1 MARTHDLPR
10 LARGATMRAD
20 VVAHRSVTA
29 VSAGR
34 LNRGDGVQI
43 EIDHVLKRRRGGAV
57 AQAFRQGFKPRGA
70 LGLNRDHLDQ
80 RIVPA
85 LASIAAPPEA
95 FNGERWLNR
104 LLSGAM
110 ATAFGVAQRG
120 GAFRHTAWA
129 WLFSLRNDDQWDPP
143 AALKRS
149 SYRIANWFT
158 PFSYAAFIAGGDA
171 AAESHSLF
179 AASSVGK
186 WPRG

>member
-1 MARTHDLPR
+1 
-10 LARGATMRAD
+10 MRAD

-85 LASIAAPPEA
+85 LASTSPRRLRA
-95 FNGERWLNR
+95 FNGERSLSR
-104 LLSGAM
+104 PLSGAM
-110 ATAFGVAQRG
+110 TGQAFRG
-120 GAFRHTAWA
+120 GGGQASTVQRWCA
-129 WLFSLRNDDQWDPP
+129 RWDILWGIVRWNCINRDLSMNYEQTMVSGLD
-143 AALKRS
+143 AIASKRGDPGAGGA
-149 SYRIANWFT
+149 RL
-158 PFSYAAFIAGGDA
+158 GGDA
-171 AAESHSLF
+171 AC
-179 AASSVGK
+179 
-186 WPRG
+186 P